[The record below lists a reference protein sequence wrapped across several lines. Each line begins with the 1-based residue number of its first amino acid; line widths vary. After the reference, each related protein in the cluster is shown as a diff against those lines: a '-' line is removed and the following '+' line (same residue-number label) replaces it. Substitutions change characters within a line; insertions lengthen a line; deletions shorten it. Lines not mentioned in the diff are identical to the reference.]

1 MREIPESV
9 QVISPGLVRTQL
21 RVNRFLSVEQ
31 HLVAH
36 AKRVCTGG
44 YNVSNA
50 IIYQKINSRKEF
62 GRSLQA
68 IRSFLPVNPY
78 LSEAFGWKRKE
89 WKLFRNV
96 VQHLV
101 AHAKRIR
108 AGGYNVSNAIIYRTG

>member
-1 MREIPESV
+1 MKI
-9 QVISPGLVRTQL
+9 
-21 RVNRFLSVEQ
+21 
-31 HLVAH
+31 
-36 AKRVCTGG
+36 AK
-44 YNVSNA
+44 
-50 IIYQKINSRKEF
+50 KI

-101 AHAKRIR
+101 AHAKRIC
-108 AGGYNVSNAIIYRTG
+108 AGGYNVSNAIIYRTGDGLLFQRNRLPEY